1 VPGLCLRSAA
11 QASTA
16 ADGGVLGKPRD
27 VVPFPRHI
35 VHPSSSFLQNKVA
48 SAMLPVGKEPPQSCA
63 VGGYQPD
70 PGKTMQ
76 GLEPQFNLLGS
87 DTAHALNLFI
97 LPA

>member
-1 VPGLCLRSAA
+1 
-11 QASTA
+11 
-16 ADGGVLGKPRD
+16 
-27 VVPFPRHI
+27 
-35 VHPSSSFLQNKVA
+35 
-48 SAMLPVGKEPPQSCA
+48 MLPVGKEPPQSCA